1 MKGLFLIILICTV
14 SSPIVA
20 QQQIQFEPSTA
31 NFTIKNAGLK
41 VHGTVGGLE
50 GFMLLDGQSTDLNK
64 VGGTID
70 AETIKTGIELRDKH
84 LKKRDYFNVKEYPK
98 IIMTSTSLK
107 KNSKTKYTGNFDL
120 TIKDIKKSIA
130 VPITFSKQ
138 GDSYILKGRFSI
150 NRLDFKLGEKS
161 LILSDNV
168 DIEMEIKGV
177 AK

>member
-1 MKGLFLIILICTV
+1 
-14 SSPIVA
+14 
-20 QQQIQFEPSTA
+20 
-31 NFTIKNAGLK
+31 
-41 VHGTVGGLE
+41 
-50 GFMLLDGQSTDLNK
+50 
-64 VGGTID
+64 
-70 AETIKTGIELRDKH
+70 
-84 LKKRDYFNVKEYPK
+84 
-98 IIMTSTSLK
+98 MTSTSLK